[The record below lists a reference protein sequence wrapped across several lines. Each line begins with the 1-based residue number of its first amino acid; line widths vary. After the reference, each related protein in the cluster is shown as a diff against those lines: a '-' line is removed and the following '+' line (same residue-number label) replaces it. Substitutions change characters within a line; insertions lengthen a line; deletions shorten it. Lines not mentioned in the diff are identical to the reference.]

1 MAKAKFDGIV
11 EAVRYNPDGKV
22 KWVRAYLRRGQTFS
36 DIVLLDRQALADQ
49 LKSGKRIMAGRR
61 IPLQASTFE
70 VTKPLRLVQQDKGDI
85 LVTGEL
91 AANELLANQDCLEG
105 VPVI

>member
-1 MAKAKFDGIV
+1 MVKMKFDGIV
-11 EAVRYNPDGKV
+11 EAVHYRPDGKV

-36 DIVLLDRQALADQ
+36 DIVLLDRQALAEQ

-70 VTKPLRLVQQDKGDI
+70 VAKPVRLIQQDKMDV
-85 LVTGEL
+85 LVTGDMT
-91 AANELLANQDCLEG
+91 ANEDCLEG

>member
-1 MAKAKFDGIV
+1 MAKAKYDGIV

-36 DIVLLDRQALADQ
+36 DIVLLDRQALVEQ
-49 LKSGKRIMAGRR
+49 LKSGKRIVAGRR

-70 VTKPLRLVQQDKGDI
+70 VANPLRLIQQDEQDV
-85 LVTGEL
+85 LVAGVATS
-91 AANELLANQDCLEG
+91 NKDCLEG

>member
-1 MAKAKFDGIV
+1 MAKAKYDGIV
-11 EAVRYNPDGKV
+11 EAVRYDPDGKV

-36 DIVLLDRQALADQ
+36 DIVLLDRQTLAEQ
-49 LKSGKRIMAGRR
+49 LKSGKQIMAGRR

-70 VTKPLRLVQQDKGDI
+70 VTKPLRLIQQDKQDV
-85 LVTGEL
+85 LVTGDMT
-91 AANELLANQDCLEG
+91 ANKDCLEG

>member
-11 EAVRYNPDGKV
+11 EAVHYNPDGKV

-36 DIVLLDRQALADQ
+36 DIVLLDRQTLADQ
-49 LKSGKRIMAGRR
+49 LKSGKRFMAGRR

-70 VTKPLRLVQQDKGDI
+70 VTKTIHWIQQDKQEV
-85 LVTGEL
+85 LVTGEIT
-91 AANELLANQDCLEG
+91 ANKDCLEG

>member
-11 EAVRYNPDGKV
+11 EAVHYDPDGRV

-36 DIVLLDRQALADQ
+36 DIVLLDRQTLAEQ

-70 VTKPLRLVQQDKGDI
+70 VSKPLRLVQQDRQEV
-85 LVTGEL
+85 LVTGDST
-91 AANELLANQDCLEG
+91 ANKDYLEG
-105 VPVI
+105 VPII

>member
-1 MAKAKFDGIV
+1 MAKKKFDGVV
-11 EAVRYNPDGKV
+11 EAVHYNPDGRV

-36 DIVLLDRQALADQ
+36 DIVLLDRQALAEQ

-70 VTKPLRLVQQDKGDI
+70 VTKPIHLVQQDKQDV
-85 LVTGEL
+85 LVTGEIT
-91 AANELLANQDCLEG
+91 ANKDCLEG

>member
-36 DIVLLDRQALADQ
+36 DIVLLDRQMLAEQ
-49 LKSGKRIMAGRR
+49 LKSGKRIMAGKR

-70 VTKPLRLVQQDKGDI
+70 VTKPLRLIQQDTQEV
-85 LVTGEL
+85 LVTGDMT
-91 AANELLANQDCLEG
+91 ANKDCLEG

>member
-1 MAKAKFDGIV
+1 MAKPKFDGIV

-70 VTKPLRLVQQDKGDI
+70 VTKPLRLIQQDQRDV

-91 AANELLANQDCLEG
+91 TSSQDCLEG

>member
-36 DIVLLDRQALADQ
+36 DIVLLDRQMLAEQ

-70 VTKPLRLVQQDKGDI
+70 VTKPLRLIQQDTQEV
-85 LVTGEL
+85 LVTGDMT
-91 AANELLANQDCLEG
+91 ANRDCLEG

>member
-1 MAKAKFDGIV
+1 MAKPKFDGIV

-36 DIVLLDRQALADQ
+36 DIVLLDRQMLAEQ

-70 VTKPLRLVQQDKGDI
+70 VTKPLRLIQHDTQEV
-85 LVTGEL
+85 LVTGDMN
-91 AANELLANQDCLEG
+91 ANKDCLEG

>member
-11 EAVRYNPDGKV
+11 EAVHYEPDGRV

-36 DIVLLDRQALADQ
+36 DIVLLDRQSLMEQ
-49 LKSGKRIMAGRR
+49 LKSGKRIMAGKR
-61 IPLQASTFE
+61 IPLHASTFE
-70 VTKPLRLVQQDKGDI
+70 VAKPLRLIRHDEQEL
-85 LVTGEL
+85 LVTGDMN
-91 AANELLANQDCLEG
+91 ANIDCLEG

>member
-11 EAVRYNPDGKV
+11 EAVHYDPDGKV

-36 DIVLLDRQALADQ
+36 DIVLLDRQTLAEQ

-61 IPLQASTFE
+61 VPLRASTFE
-70 VTKPLRLVQQDKGDI
+70 VSKPLRLVQQDRQEV
-85 LVTGEL
+85 LVTGDT
-91 AANELLANQDCLEG
+91 AANKDCLEG

>member
-11 EAVRYNPDGKV
+11 EAVHYDPDGKV

-36 DIVLLDRQALADQ
+36 DIVLLNRQTLVDQ

-70 VTKPLRLVQQDKGDI
+70 VAKPLRLVQQ
-85 LVTGEL
+85 
-91 AANELLANQDCLEG
+91 NSRELLMTGDATANQDCLEG

>member
-1 MAKAKFDGIV
+1 MAKVKFDGIV
-11 EAVRYNPDGKV
+11 EAVHYDPDGKV

-36 DIVLLDRQALADQ
+36 DIVLLDRQTLAEQ

-61 IPLQASTFE
+61 VPLRASTFE
-70 VTKPLRLVQQDKGDI
+70 VSKPLRLVQQDRQEV
-85 LVTGEL
+85 LVTGDT
-91 AANELLANQDCLEG
+91 ATNKDCLEG

>member
-36 DIVLLDRQALADQ
+36 DIVLLDRQTLADQ

-61 IPLQASTFE
+61 ILLQASTFE
-70 VTKPLRLVQQDKGDI
+70 VTQPLRLIQQDKEDV
-85 LVTGEL
+85 LVTGEMT
-91 AANELLANQDCLEG
+91 ANQDCLEG
-105 VPVI
+105 VPII

>member
-11 EAVRYNPDGKV
+11 EAVHYNPDGKV

-36 DIVLLDRQALADQ
+36 DIVLLDRQTLVEQ

-70 VTKPLRLVQQDKGDI
+70 VTKPLRLIQQDKQDV
-85 LVTGEL
+85 LVTGDMT
-91 AANELLANQDCLEG
+91 ANKDCLEG